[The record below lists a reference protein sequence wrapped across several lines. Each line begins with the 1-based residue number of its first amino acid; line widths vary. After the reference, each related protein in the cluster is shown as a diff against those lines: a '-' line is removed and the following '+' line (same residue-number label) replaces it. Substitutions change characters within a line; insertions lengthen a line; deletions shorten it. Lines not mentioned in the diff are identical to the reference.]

1 MSNANPIDIPSAASA
16 HLTDFATG
24 IPREMVTNYSV
35 WISIKSA
42 FCILTSDCFWWIG
55 RRSQPNFWNSAWIN
69 LTIATWVGI
78 PLKELKRCLDKVDDY
93 MLNTGWENLPNMPR
107 DVADCP
113 LLAQLG
119 SFGRPETSSAL
130 KTNNL
135 AFSGVCES
143 FGNLFGKS
151 RASDL
156 ALAGTQWLK
165 NSCWVSLVLGLA
177 FDILLGLS
185 SLSLR
190 LSPSAHP
197 KNVSGCQT
205 QPSASSSSSL
215 ALCKLFSKRLS
226 GSYTAVSLQHS
237 PISSPPSLQPTV
249 PPNAAKSNFHKEYLN
264 SPESTERGFFRR
276 FLHRRSINQLPKF
289 LSMPVGEKLKER
301 LKSITGDGIRFD
313 GLVLST
319 PAKESEAIDLNHFR
333 ISVEEARK
341 ILRLSQME
349 KLKLKLRQ
357 IPESSIQYHE
367 FIQICVEECGNEI
380 EGVEF
385 AKTLDQCGNVIVL
398 GSIVFLRPEQVAKSI
413 QNIITQSIVYPD
425 D

>member
-107 DVADCP
+107 DVADCTVSASVF
-113 LLAQLG
+113 LHQLI
-119 SFGRPETSSAL
+119 
-130 KTNNL
+130 
-135 AFSGVCES
+135 
-143 FGNLFGKS
+143 
-151 RASDL
+151 
-156 ALAGTQWLK
+156 Q
-165 NSCWVSLVLGLA
+165 
-177 FDILLGLS
+177 
-185 SLSLR
+185 
-190 LSPSAHP
+190 